1 MHKLINHKNL
11 QILELLE
18 FIRDLKDSNDELKTQ
33 IEIEIENQKQIMQI
47 FCNKITSFIKEKL
60 PKVIEE
66 AQLKYQNI
74 LSEV

>member
-66 AQLKYQNI
+66 AQLKSQNI